1 MNSIQNTEA
10 LNQNLIERVNI
21 GDMLRRRARDN
32 ANSEALILNE
42 NGQRSSVT
50 FSELNA
56 RVNQLARGLRAKG
69 LNQHDRLALISANNL
84 DFLTV
89 MFACYKLGVVA
100 VPINFLQTPDDIRYN
115 IENSESVIV
124 VYDPLLEEI
133 ALPCIEGNDR
143 ILCSVNMA
151 TEIGKADTTLNQ
163 LIDQQS
169 ASDLEDCVILD
180 RDTAHMIY
188 TSGTTSRP
196 KGVETSHLSLYF
208 SAMGNAISL
217 SAPLGQKQ
225 LLVLPMF
232 HCAAVSLLVT
242 TLNLGG
248 SIVIQPAFDAN
259 DIVRTLQSEGVQSM
273 ALLPMMWKALLAV
286 EGIDKMSFPDFE
298 YGIYAM
304 APMDKESLQKIR
316 NTFECQMHL
325 GSGQTEFAPS
335 ACIFHDGSEQE
346 NPDGNYWGV
355 PSNGVDQAIL
365 DDHGKEVAQGELGE
379 ICWRG
384 PQAMTG
390 YFKNPEASSEAS
402 QFGWHHSGDLGLID
416 KHGQLMFVDRKKD
429 TIKSGG
435 ENVSSVKVE
444 QVIMGIEGV
453 ALTAVFGAPHER
465 WFEAVCAAIQ
475 LQPGSELTEE
485 EVIEHCKQHLG
496 GFETP
501 KKIVFVDNFE
511 YTGTGKIRKIALR
524 QKYAKLFE

>member
-1 MNSIQNTEA
+1 MTSSQNTEA

-32 ANSEALILNE
+32 ADTEALILND
-42 NGQRSSVT
+42 NGTRTSVT
-50 FSELNA
+50 FSQLNA

-69 LNQHDRLALISANNL
+69 LNQHDKLALISSNNL

-89 MFACYKLGVVA
+89 MFACYKLGATA

-115 IENSESVIV
+115 IEHSESVIV
-124 VYDPLLEEI
+124 VYDPLLEDI
-133 ALPCIEGNDR
+133 ALPCIEGNEKV
-143 ILCSVNMA
+143 LCTVNMA
-151 TEIGKADTTLNQ
+151 TETGKADTHINELVA
-163 LIDQQS
+163 QQS
-169 ASDLEDCVILD
+169 ADDLEDCVILD

-248 SIVIQPAFDAN
+248 AIVIQPAFDAN
-259 DIVRTLQSEGVQSM
+259 DIVRTLQQERIQSM
-273 ALLPMMWKALLAV
+273 ALLPMMWKALLTT

-304 APMDKESLQKIR
+304 APMDKESLQQIR
-316 NTFECQMHL
+316 TTFDCQMHL

-335 ACIFHDGSEQE
+335 ACVFYDKSDQE
-346 NPDGNYWGV
+346 NPDGNYWGL
-355 PSNGVDQAIL
+355 PSNGVDQAII
-365 DDHGKEVAQGELGE
+365 DDDGNEVAQGELGE

-402 QFGWHHSGDLGLID
+402 KFGWHHSGDLGLID
-416 KHGQLMFVDRKKD
+416 KYGQLMFVDRKKD

-444 QVIMGIEGV
+444 QVIMGLDGV
-453 ALTAVFGAPHER
+453 LLTAVFGVPHER
-465 WFEAVCAAIQ
+465 WFEAVCAAVQ
-475 LQPGSELTEE
+475 LAPGTELTEE
-485 EVIEHCKQHLG
+485 AVIEHCKAHLG

-501 KKIVFVDNFE
+501 KKVIFVDNFE
-511 YTGTGKIRKIALR
+511 YTGTGKIRKVALR
-524 QKYAKLFE
+524 QEYAKLFE

>member
-1 MNSIQNTEA
+1 MNSHQNTEA

-32 ANSEALILNE
+32 ANNEAIIIND
-42 NGQRSSVT
+42 NGKRIAMT
-50 FSELNA
+50 FSQLNA

-69 LNQHDRLALISANNL
+69 LTQDAKLALISSNTL
-84 DFLTV
+84 DFMTV
-89 MFACYKLGVVA
+89 MFACYKLGAVA
-100 VPINFLQTPDDIRYN
+100 VPINFLQQPEDIRYN
-115 IENSESVIV
+115 IEHSESVVV

-133 ALPCIEGNDR
+133 ALPCIEGNSNV
-143 ILCSVNMA
+143 LCTVNMA
-151 TEIGKADTTLNQ
+151 SEKSKADTTIDELA
-163 LIDQQS
+163 DQQPS
-169 ASDLEDCVILD
+169 NELEDCIILD
-180 RDTAHMIY
+180 RATAHMIY

-196 KGVETSHLSLYF
+196 KGVETSHLALYF

-217 SAPLGQKQ
+217 SAKLQQKQ

-232 HCAAVSLLVT
+232 HCAAISLLIS

-248 SIVIQPAFDAN
+248 SVVIQPAFDPQT
-259 DIVRTLQSEGVQSM
+259 IVRTLIEEKIHSVG
-273 ALLPMMWKALLAV
+273 LLPMMWKALLDV
-286 EGIDKMSFPDFE
+286 EGIEQMSFPDFE

-304 APMDKESLQKIR
+304 APMDQKSLDQIR
-316 NTFECQMHL
+316 RTFDCEMHL

-335 ACIFHDGSEQE
+335 ACLFYNGSEQE
-346 NPDGNYWGV
+346 HADGNYWGV
-355 PSNGVDQAIL
+355 PSNGVDQAII
-365 DDHGKEVAQGELGE
+365 DDHGNEVPQGELGE

-390 YFKNPEASSEAS
+390 YFKNPEASTEAS

-416 KHGQLMFVDRKKD
+416 KHGQMMFVDRKKD

-444 QVIMGIEGV
+444 QVILGIEGV
-453 ALTAVFGAPHER
+453 ALAAVFGVPHER
-465 WFEAVCAAIQ
+465 WFEAVCAAVQ
-475 LQPGSELTEE
+475 RQPDAKVTEE
-485 EVIEHCKQHLG
+485 EIIEHCKQHLG

-511 YTGTGKIRKIALR
+511 YTGTGKIRKVALR
-524 QKYAKLFE
+524 QEYAKLFT